1 MSVFPTSVHRAE
13 TVQDLAKRQQSYLED
28 WKKGLSRIQHP
39 VADEP
44 RNFQN
49 PELQENWFLLFYPE
63 GKKKEPQS
71 HSEFCSPQHGVEE
84 CWPTREEHSPLLACL
99 ESSKGSKP
107 AFSDGQ
113 NQAFLYCCW
122 LTVLPCMDL
131 SHGTVESVPGE
142 KNWVG
147 GL

>member
-1 MSVFPTSVHRAE
+1 MYTEQRLCGTWQKDSNLIWKTGRKDSPESSTQWQMNRGTSR
-13 TVQDLAKRQQSYLED
+13 TQNY
-28 WKKGLSRIQHP
+28 KKIDFYCFIQK
-39 VADEP
+39 
-44 RNFQN
+44 
-49 PELQENWFLLFYPE
+49 

-113 NQAFLYCCW
+113 KQAFLYCCW

-131 SHGTVESVPGE
+131 SHGTLESVPGE
-142 KNWVG
+142 KN
-147 GL
+147 